1 MSTFDNSTQ
10 DHPLQVKNTDT
21 KSSVGVGG
29 QVTKV
34 LLVDDDIDL
43 GSFINTA
50 LSTLGYE
57 VHFQNSLVGINGI
70 IKDFFPNVIVL
81 DVEIG
86 KQNGIDEAEKILQ
99 CFPTIPIIFIS
110 SHTEIEHVSRG
121 LSSGGVCYLKK
132 PFDIQELDAYIRRF
146 SQKNTP
152 ENVIL
157 IGLYSLELCDQ
168 KLVFK
173 EEIVK
178 HLSPMEKNGL
188 LLLINN
194 KNNVVSREQFSQE
207 LWGTEFSSDIEGA
220 LNNLMFKLRKMI
232 NKDARLSIE
241 TVKFKGYKLKFK
253 G

>member
-1 MSTFDNSTQ
+1 M
-10 DHPLQVKNTDT
+10 
-21 KSSVGVGG
+21 
-29 QVTKV
+29 TKV

-43 GSFINTA
+43 GGFINMA
-50 LSTLGYE
+50 LTSLRYE
-57 VHFQNSLVGINGI
+57 VHFQNSLVGINGT
-70 IKDFFPNVIVL
+70 IKEFVPNVIVL

-86 KQNGIDEAEKILQ
+86 KQNGIDEAKNILQ
-99 CFPTIPIIFIS
+99 CYPEIPIIFIS
-110 SHTEIEHVSRG
+110 SHTEIENISRG

-132 PFDIQELDAYIRRF
+132 PFDVQELDAYIQRF

-152 ENVIL
+152 ENVIP

-178 HLSPMEKNGL
+178 HLSPLEKNGL

-194 KNNVVSREQFSQE
+194 KNSVVSREQFSRE
-207 LWGTEFSSDIEGA
+207 LWGTEFSSDIEAA
-220 LNNLMFKLRKMI
+220 LNNLISKLRKMI

-241 TVKFKGYKLKFK
+241 TIKFKGYKLRFK